1 MRLIAGYTGRRWHHF
16 FSASLN
22 GITKTRRGAVRETS
36 TVMDD
41 GWKRVWAEMTDSE
54 LEDRLFTYL
63 WLALNTINPHA
74 DRVPNSFRKRNGAEN
89 LKVERARIR
98 AEATP
103 IAKSRVRS

>member
-1 MRLIAGYTGRRWHHF
+1 M
-16 FSASLN
+16 
-22 GITKTRRGAVRETS
+22 RET
-36 TVMDD
+36 VRMVDD
-41 GWKRVWAEMTDSE
+41 GWRQVWEEMTDAE
-54 LEDRLFTYL
+54 LEDRLFTYP
-63 WLALNTINPHA
+63 WLAHNTINPHA

>member
-1 MRLIAGYTGRRWHHF
+1 
-16 FSASLN
+16 
-22 GITKTRRGAVRETS
+22 
-36 TVMDD
+36 MDD